1 MDVQVAVPCCV
12 VQSLKDLAVPVQVA
26 EYLQRNLGGQ
36 TSIEILQT
44 EGHLPHLSSPEIV
57 IPVLQRCISSPW
69 IEKYTSLGITTFS
82 LLLSIW
88 AGIREN
94 CSMHTM
100 SFRAFAGR
108 ECSWSSSEGKEPQP
122 SWIPWI
128 IILCLRMLVLWMATT
143 STSSNWKQVKGD
155 PTCFVEIMLNV

>member
-57 IPVLQRCISSPW
+57 IPVLQRCISSP
-69 IEKYTSLGITTFS
+69 
-82 LLLSIW
+82 
-88 AGIREN
+88 
-94 CSMHTM
+94 
-100 SFRAFAGR
+100 
-108 ECSWSSSEGKEPQP
+108 
-122 SWIPWI
+122 
-128 IILCLRMLVLWMATT
+128 
-143 STSSNWKQVKGD
+143 
-155 PTCFVEIMLNV
+155 